1 MIRLS
6 PRHFVLPLVAVV
18 IIASLP
24 LPAESGG
31 NRGCGPAISLTQ
43 DPALRASFEKFE
55 RAQSAA
61 AAKICALYRNM
72 R

>member
-1 MIRLS
+1 MIKIS
-6 PRHFVLPLVAVV
+6 PRYFVLPVIAV
-18 IIASLP
+18 IIIGSLP

-31 NRGCGPAISLTQ
+31 ERGCGLAISLTQ

-55 RAQSAA
+55 RSQSGA